1 MEGRIEQVSDAWLSL
16 LGYARQEV
24 IGRPLVNFMTEAS
37 ARQRITMTGLQLA
50 SAIRQAWPGL
60 PVVLATGYAELPEG
74 ALHDLC
80 RVKKPF
86 DQEALA
92 QIIRASQAPAPAPQN
107 VVPLRAM
114 QG

>member
-1 MEGRIEQVSDAWLSL
+1 MGHSAIESASGRQALDLLMEGRRVDL
-16 LGYARQEV
+16 V
-24 IGRPLVNFMTEAS
+24 ITDQAMPG
-37 ARQRITMTGLQLA
+37 MTGLQLA

-60 PVVLATGYAELPEG
+60 PVVLATGYAELPDG

-92 QIIRASQAPAPAPQN
+92 RIIRASQAPAPPSQN